1 MADKSRT
8 LKLSILADVENLTK
22 NLKSGSKDV
31 GTFGDQISDF
41 GKKAAVAF
49 AAAGAAL
56 GAFAVTSIKNALADE
71 AAQRKLEE
79 TLRASTAAT
88 NAQISAVGAWIDKT
102 SLAIGVTDDELRPAF
117 SRLARSTNDVEEA
130 QKLLNLALDISA
142 ATGKPLEGVANAL
155 GKAYDGNAT
164 SLARL
169 GLGLD
174 ANLLKSKDTDAI
186 MQQLTQT
193 FGNFAENEAET
204 TAKKF
209 ERVKIAIDEAQES
222 IGAALLP
229 IVEQLANFL
238 VVTLVPNMNL
248 FIAALTGQNGIVDG
262 IDQSGESAF
271 QFGLKVRGMIEFLIR
286 AKEEFAALGAII
298 ATVFVVSKIVAFVQ
312 AIQTI
317 IAALVV
323 LRTTALGAAVATALA
338 TGGVSVGTAVAAL
351 AAIGATA
358 LVTKNLFDLAGGG
371 TGAQSFPSG
380 PNPIQSGS
388 YLSGGSSFIPSF
400 TGGAGGG
407 GAGGAGGG
415 GAGGGG
421 SMAIPT
427 GATDVKNLF
436 DRLTNVQDKFSDLQF
451 LVETGG
457 ISKSLGQAQLNA
469 LTKEF
474 RVLERQ
480 AEALGAGSSSS
491 SSFNPGSFRMGEAAT
506 TINLTVNGAIDSEG
520 TARTVINALNDSYYR
535 GTLGGG
541 AVVGAFSRL

>member
-1 MADKSRT
+1 MVAQGSRT

-480 AEALGAGSSSS
+480 AEALTPRQFNTGAG
-491 SSFNPGSFRMGEAAT
+491 NYGGLAGSP

-520 TARTVINALNDSYYR
+520 TARTIIDSLNDSFYR

-541 AVVGAFSRL
+541 ALVGPRS